1 MRQYQL
7 YELDEHSRVFK
18 PALSIDAD
26 NDGMATEMATVLLDA
41 RAIEIWEG
49 RRIVICLK
57 PAKPQRVSVA
67 N

>member
-49 RRIVICLK
+49 RRIVVCLK
-57 PAKPQRVSVA
+57 PVKPKYVRGA

>member
-1 MRQYQL
+1 MRQYRL

-57 PAKPQRVSVA
+57 PVKPRRVSVA